1 MITPY
6 DIQEKEFSRAVRGYK
21 EDEVDAFLDKI
32 IVEMERLIKE
42 NESLKATISDLE
54 NNIAERAKSDST
66 VADTLKSAQDLMKE
80 ISFSAEKRARLM
92 IKDAE
97 LEASN
102 IRKEARQKAS
112 EIEDENAMLKR
123 NFDAFKNRYRNL
135 LESELERFDTL
146 TEEIYPDLTI
156 NDLEDLEVPE
166 PEPAPEPKQEVSR
179 STMVSRPMPSRQQ
192 AKKPEAAAPVKKAAA
207 PKDTIAG
214 GPAAKKPDMDQTMIF
229 RNKD

>member
-32 IVEMERLIKE
+32 IIEMEHLIKE

-54 NNIAERAKSDST
+54 GQLTEKSSSDSS
-66 VADTLKSAQDLMKE
+66 VADTLKQAQDLMKE

-97 LEASN
+97 LDASN

-112 EIEDENAMLKR
+112 EIEEENATLRR

-146 TEEIYPDLTI
+146 TSEIYPDLTI
-156 NDLEDLEVPE
+156 NDLEDLEPQIPE
-166 PEPAPEPKQEVSR
+166 AEPKIREKAKGAD
-179 STMVSRPMPSRQQ
+179 TMMNR
-192 AKKPEAAAPVKKAAA
+192 
-207 PKDTIAG
+207 
-214 GPAAKKPDMDQTMIF
+214 PAAKPARKADMDQTMVF
-229 RNKD
+229 GKED

>member
-32 IVEMERLIKE
+32 IVDMEHLIKE

-54 NNIAERAKSDST
+54 GQLSEKNKSDGS
-66 VADTLKSAQDLMKE
+66 VADPLQSAQDLMKE

-97 LEASN
+97 LDASN
-102 IRKEARQKAS
+102 IRKEARQRAV
-112 EIEDENAMLKR
+112 EIEEENTILKR

-146 TEEIYPDLTI
+146 TSEIYPDLTI
-156 NDLEDLEVPE
+156 NDLEDLEPPVSEPKPE
-166 PEPAPEPKQEVSR
+166 PEPEKEKAESG
-179 STMVSRPMPSRQQ
+179 TMVNQ
-192 AKKPEAAAPVKKAAA
+192 
-207 PKDTIAG
+207 
-214 GPAAKKPDMDQTMIF
+214 PAARPARKTDMEQTMVF
-229 RNKD
+229 GKKD

>member
-32 IVEMERLIKE
+32 IIEMEHLIKE

-54 NNIAERAKSDST
+54 GQLTEKSSSDSS
-66 VADTLKSAQDLMKE
+66 VADTLKQAQDLMKE

-97 LEASN
+97 LDASN

-112 EIEDENAMLKR
+112 EIEEENATLRR

-146 TEEIYPDLTI
+146 TSEIYPDLTI
-156 NDLEDLEVPE
+156 NDLEDLEPQIPE
-166 PEPAPEPKQEVSR
+166 AEPKIREKAKGAD
-179 STMVSRPMPSRQQ
+179 TMMNR
-192 AKKPEAAAPVKKAAA
+192 
-207 PKDTIAG
+207 
-214 GPAAKKPDMDQTMIF
+214 PAAKPARKADMDQTMVF
-229 RNKD
+229 GKKD

>member
-32 IVEMERLIKE
+32 IIEMEHLIKE

-54 NNIAERAKSDST
+54 GQLTEKSSSDSS
-66 VADTLKSAQDLMKE
+66 VADTLKQAQDLMKE

-97 LEASN
+97 LDASN

-112 EIEDENAMLKR
+112 EIEEENATLRR
-123 NFDAFKNRYRNL
+123 NFDAFKT
-135 LESELERFDTL
+135 DTG
-146 TEEIYPDLTI
+146 ICW
-156 NDLEDLEVPE
+156 
-166 PEPAPEPKQEVSR
+166 SR
-179 STMVSRPMPSRQQ
+179 SLRGSTLS
-192 AKKPEAAAPVKKAAA
+192 
-207 PKDTIAG
+207 
-214 GPAAKKPDMDQTMIF
+214 PARYIPI
-229 RNKD
+229 

>member
-32 IVEMERLIKE
+32 IIEMEHLIKE
-42 NESLKATISDLE
+42 NESLKATVSDLE
-54 NNIAERAKSDST
+54 GQLTEKSSSDSS
-66 VADTLKSAQDLMKE
+66 VADTLKQAQDLMKE

-97 LEASN
+97 LDASN

-112 EIEDENAMLKR
+112 EIEEENATLRR

-146 TEEIYPDLTI
+146 TSEIYPDLTI
-156 NDLEDLEVPE
+156 NDLEDLEPQIPE
-166 PEPAPEPKQEVSR
+166 AEPKIREKAKGAD
-179 STMVSRPMPSRQQ
+179 TMMNR
-192 AKKPEAAAPVKKAAA
+192 
-207 PKDTIAG
+207 
-214 GPAAKKPDMDQTMIF
+214 PAAKPARKADMDQTMVF
-229 RNKD
+229 GKKD

>member
-32 IVEMERLIKE
+32 IIEMEHLIKE
-42 NESLKATISDLE
+42 NESLKATVSDLE
-54 NNIAERAKSDST
+54 GQLTEKSSSDSS
-66 VADTLKSAQDLMKE
+66 VADTLKQAQDLMKE

-97 LEASN
+97 LDASN

-112 EIEDENAMLKR
+112 EIEEENATLRR

-146 TEEIYPDLTI
+146 TSEIYPDLTI
-156 NDLEDLEVPE
+156 NDLEDLEPQIPE
-166 PEPAPEPKQEVSR
+166 AEPKIREKAKGAD
-179 STMVSRPMPSRQQ
+179 TMVNR
-192 AKKPEAAAPVKKAAA
+192 
-207 PKDTIAG
+207 
-214 GPAAKKPDMDQTMIF
+214 PAAKPARKADMDQTMVF
-229 RNKD
+229 GKKD

>member
-32 IVEMERLIKE
+32 IIEMEHLIKE

-54 NNIAERAKSDST
+54 GQLTEKSSSDSS
-66 VADTLKSAQDLMKE
+66 VADTLKQAQDLMKE

-97 LEASN
+97 LDASN

-112 EIEDENAMLKR
+112 EIEEENATLRR

-146 TEEIYPDLTI
+146 TSEIYPDLTI
-156 NDLEDLEVPE
+156 NDLEDLEPQIPE
-166 PEPAPEPKQEVSR
+166 AEPKIREKAKGAE
-179 STMVSRPMPSRQQ
+179 TMVNR
-192 AKKPEAAAPVKKAAA
+192 
-207 PKDTIAG
+207 
-214 GPAAKKPDMDQTMIF
+214 PAAKPARKADMDQTMVF
-229 RNKD
+229 GKKD

>member
-32 IVEMERLIKE
+32 IIEMEHLIKE

-54 NNIAERAKSDST
+54 GQLTEKSSSDSS
-66 VADTLKSAQDLMKE
+66 VADTLKQAQDLMKE

-97 LEASN
+97 LDASN

-112 EIEDENAMLKR
+112 EIEEENANLRR

-146 TEEIYPDLTI
+146 TSEIYPDLTI
-156 NDLEDLEVPE
+156 NDLEDLEPQIPE
-166 PEPAPEPKQEVSR
+166 VEPKIREKAKGAD
-179 STMVSRPMPSRQQ
+179 TMMNR
-192 AKKPEAAAPVKKAAA
+192 
-207 PKDTIAG
+207 
-214 GPAAKKPDMDQTMIF
+214 PAAKPARKADMDQTMVF
-229 RNKD
+229 GKKD

>member
-32 IVEMERLIKE
+32 IIEMERLIKE

-54 NNIAERAKSDST
+54 GQLTEKSSSDSS
-66 VADTLKSAQDLMKE
+66 VADTLKQAQDLMKE

-97 LEASN
+97 LDASN

-112 EIEDENAMLKR
+112 EIEEENATLRR

-146 TEEIYPDLTI
+146 TSEIYPDLTI
-156 NDLEDLEVPE
+156 NDLEDLEPQIPE
-166 PEPAPEPKQEVSR
+166 AEPKIREKAKGAD
-179 STMVSRPMPSRQQ
+179 TMMNR
-192 AKKPEAAAPVKKAAA
+192 
-207 PKDTIAG
+207 
-214 GPAAKKPDMDQTMIF
+214 PAAKPARKADMDQTMVF
-229 RNKD
+229 GKKD

>member
-32 IVEMERLIKE
+32 IIEMEHLIKE
-42 NESLKATISDLE
+42 NESLKATVSDLE
-54 NNIAERAKSDST
+54 GQLTEKSSSDSS
-66 VADTLKSAQDLMKE
+66 VADTLKQAQDLMKE

-97 LEASN
+97 LDASN

-112 EIEDENAMLKR
+112 EIEEENATLRR

-146 TEEIYPDLTI
+146 TSEIYPDLTI
-156 NDLEDLEVPE
+156 NDLEDLEPQIPE
-166 PEPAPEPKQEVSR
+166 AEPKIREKAKGAD
-179 STMVSRPMPSRQQ
+179 TMVKR
-192 AKKPEAAAPVKKAAA
+192 
-207 PKDTIAG
+207 
-214 GPAAKKPDMDQTMIF
+214 PAAKPARKADMDQTMVF
-229 RNKD
+229 GKKD

>member
-32 IVEMERLIKE
+32 IIEMEHLIKE

-54 NNIAERAKSDST
+54 GQLTEKSSSDSS
-66 VADTLKSAQDLMKE
+66 VADTLKQAQDLMKE

-97 LEASN
+97 LDASN

-112 EIEDENAMLKR
+112 EIEEENATLRR

-146 TEEIYPDLTI
+146 TSEIYPDLTI
-156 NDLEDLEVPE
+156 NDLEDLEPQIPE
-166 PEPAPEPKQEVSR
+166 AEPKIREKAKGAD
-179 STMVSRPMPSRQQ
+179 TMVNR
-192 AKKPEAAAPVKKAAA
+192 
-207 PKDTIAG
+207 
-214 GPAAKKPDMDQTMIF
+214 PAAKPA
-229 RNKD
+229 R

>member
-32 IVEMERLIKE
+32 IVDMEHLIKE

-54 NNIAERAKSDST
+54 GQLSEKNKSDGS
-66 VADTLKSAQDLMKE
+66 VADTLKSAQDLLKE

-97 LEASN
+97 LDASN
-102 IRKEARQKAS
+102 IRKEARQRAV
-112 EIEDENAMLKR
+112 EIEEENTILKR

-146 TEEIYPDLTI
+146 TSEIYPDLTI
-156 NDLEDLEVPE
+156 NDLEDLEPPVTEPKPE
-166 PEPAPEPKQEVSR
+166 PEPEKEKAESG
-179 STMVSRPMPSRQQ
+179 TMVNQ
-192 AKKPEAAAPVKKAAA
+192 
-207 PKDTIAG
+207 
-214 GPAAKKPDMDQTMIF
+214 PAARPARKTDMDQTMVF
-229 RNKD
+229 GKKD

>member
-32 IVEMERLIKE
+32 IVDMEHLIKE

-54 NNIAERAKSDST
+54 GQLSEKNKSDGS

-97 LEASN
+97 LDASN
-102 IRKEARQKAS
+102 IRKEARQRAV
-112 EIEDENAMLKR
+112 EIEEENTILKR

-146 TEEIYPDLTI
+146 TSEIYPDLTI
-156 NDLEDLEVPE
+156 NDLEDLEPPVSEPKPE
-166 PEPAPEPKQEVSR
+166 PEPEKEKAESG
-179 STMVSRPMPSRQQ
+179 TMVNQ
-192 AKKPEAAAPVKKAAA
+192 
-207 PKDTIAG
+207 
-214 GPAAKKPDMDQTMIF
+214 PAARPARKTDMEQTMVF
-229 RNKD
+229 GKKD

>member
-32 IVEMERLIKE
+32 IIEMEHLIKE

-54 NNIAERAKSDST
+54 GQLTEKSSSDSS
-66 VADTLKSAQDLMKE
+66 VADTLKQAQDLMKE

-97 LEASN
+97 LDASN

-112 EIEDENAMLKR
+112 EIEEENATLRR

-146 TEEIYPDLTI
+146 TSEIYPDLTI
-156 NDLEDLEVPE
+156 NDLEDLEPQIPE
-166 PEPAPEPKQEVSR
+166 AEPKIREKAKGAD
-179 STMVSRPMPSRQQ
+179 TMVNR
-192 AKKPEAAAPVKKAAA
+192 
-207 PKDTIAG
+207 
-214 GPAAKKPDMDQTMIF
+214 PAAKPARKADMDQTMVF
-229 RNKD
+229 GKKD

>member
-32 IVEMERLIKE
+32 IVDMEHLIKE

-54 NNIAERAKSDST
+54 GQLSEKNKSDGS

-97 LEASN
+97 LDASN
-102 IRKEARQKAS
+102 IRKEARQRAV
-112 EIEDENAMLKR
+112 EIEEENTILKR

-146 TEEIYPDLTI
+146 TSEIYPDLTI
-156 NDLEDLEVPE
+156 NDLEDLEPPVSEPKPE
-166 PEPAPEPKQEVSR
+166 PEPEKEKAESG
-179 STMVSRPMPSRQQ
+179 TMVNQ
-192 AKKPEAAAPVKKAAA
+192 
-207 PKDTIAG
+207 
-214 GPAAKKPDMDQTMIF
+214 PAARPARKTDMDQTMVF
-229 RNKD
+229 GKKD